1 MQNIIVWPM
10 SRMIHEKMLEIIQL
24 LSGFLQNVKPN
35 LIKFFYTNCPVFL
48 RICFT
53 FTVSE
58 QCNRIIYRKIEELKN
73 EVYEDIK
80 FNPPSHGALVQIYRL
95 SMLVSILDDIKLKKE
110 IQKILEML
118 RNEYKN
124 SLSTNHNVIKFL
136 DYTND
141 VWFENILTI
150 KPIWFS
156 FRLVNLI
163 KNSEGITL
171 RGELYDIFDLK
182 FLNLFVKCLEFR
194 AIVKL
199 FLLIIIL
206 FTCFALYLL

>member
-1 MQNIIVWPM
+1 
-10 SRMIHEKMLEIIQL
+10 MLEKIQSL
-24 LSGFLQNVKPN
+24 LEFLQNVKLN

-53 FTVSE
+53 FAVSE

-73 EVYEDIK
+73 EVYETIK
-80 FNPPSHGALVQIYRL
+80 FNPPSHSALIQIYRL
-95 SMLVSILDDIKLKKE
+95 SMLVSILGDVKLKKE
-110 IQKILEML
+110 IQKILEEL

-124 SLSTNHNVIKFL
+124 SLPTNHNVIKFL
-136 DYTND
+136 DYTHY

-150 KPIWFS
+150 KPIWSS

-163 KNSEGITL
+163 RNSEGITL
-171 RGELYDIFDLK
+171 RGELYDIFDLT
-182 FLNLFVKCLEFR
+182 FLTFFVKCLEFR

-206 FTCFALYLL
+206 FTGFVFTL